1 MKKLLVLLLCL
12 AMPISIIAQDDH
24 SNKDEQTATPQKLSK
39 YDKFV
44 EQAGVFLKY
53 QEYKIP
59 IGIETTTRGFWDIR
73 AKVRRIIGEEKY
85 YLFVSVNNDIT
96 TYYAAI
102 DYDDLL
108 KINEAINK
116 LLSEVEDDNKLM
128 PEYLRNSFITDDYFC
143 IGYYIDDDG
152 KTKTKWFVY
161 LDWRKKTV
169 GVKNINDLVDV
180 FRMGQT
186 KIEELMLQNK
196 K

>member
-1 MKKLLVLLLCL
+1 MKKQFLVLLFLS
-12 AMPISIIAQDDH
+12 MPICMIAQDEN
-24 SNKDEQTATPQKLSK
+24 SNKNEQTATPQKLSK
-39 YDKFV
+39 YDKYV
-44 EQAGVFLKY
+44 EQAGFFLKY

-59 IGIETTTRGFWDIR
+59 MGIETTTRGFWDIR
-73 AKVRRIIGEEKY
+73 ARVRRIIGEEKY

-128 PEYLRNSFITDDYFC
+128 PEYLRNSFITDDDFC
-143 IGYYIDDDG
+143 IGYYIDDDSR
-152 KTKTKWFVY
+152 TKTKWFVY

-169 GVKNINDLVDV
+169 GIKNINDLVDV